1 MKREAAMAKAVGID
15 VSKAVLDVAF
25 DDERSTLRFANDPQ
39 GWSEL
44 IERVPAGEVT
54 QIVLEATG
62 GYEDGVLAALVQA
75 GLPVCHINP
84 RQARDFAR
92 ASGALAKTDAIDARV
107 LAQMGASLALR
118 RYTAPTPAQRELR
131 ELVARRAA
139 LVDMR
144 AAERNRLHKASARI
158 RASIEALLEALT
170 GEIQRLERQIEQLLQ
185 NQIGLAER
193 AARLE
198 QVRGISQTN
207 AASLLAH
214 VPELGQLDRKAIAKL
229 VGVAPLNRD
238 SGTQRGKR
246 KSWGGRAQARKAL
259 YMATRVAVQHE
270 PTLKARYQR
279 LLEQGKPKKVAT
291 VACMRSLLT
300 RLNAMLRDASD
311 WQPEAE
317 ATA

>member
-1 MKREAAMAKAVGID
+1 MAKAVGID

-25 DDERSTLRFANDPQ
+25 EDEPTTVRFANEPQ
-39 GWSEL
+39 GWSRL
-44 IERVPAGEVT
+44 IERIHPDEASQV
-54 QIVLEATG
+54 VLEASG
-62 GYEDGVLAALVQA
+62 GYEQGVLAALAQA
-75 GLPVCHINP
+75 GLPVCHINA

-107 LAQMGASLALR
+107 LAQMGATLTLR
-118 RYTAPTPAQRELR
+118 RYTAPTPAQQELR
-131 ELVARRAA
+131 ALVARRAA

-144 AAERNRLHKASARI
+144 AAERNRLHQASASI
-158 RASIEALLEALT
+158 RASVEALLDTLTEQIRCLEARI
-170 GEIQRLERQIEQLLQ
+170 GRLLQ
-185 NQIGLAER
+185 HEIGLAER

-214 VPELGQLDRKAIAKL
+214 VPELGQLDRKSIAKL

-246 KSWGGRAQARKAL
+246 TSWGGRAQARKAL

-270 PTLKARYQR
+270 PALKERYQR

-300 RLNAMLRDASD
+300 RLNAMLRDATD
-311 WQPEAE
+311 WQPELA
-317 ATA
+317 ATG